1 MCGALL
7 PETSSRRTEERRQR
21 PVAQARQPEQ
31 ESRERFKYDEPV
43 AKHERQAPLGV
54 SGPSFLGLSDAGEE
68 WNDRDLRSYN
78 EDLYRTNWGGRAAF
92 ALLILAAVAG
102 LMYVQWRSGHR
113 LTASPNT
120 PGVTQ
125 PQSAPNGNPEAQ
137 KENQIQGAEQN
148 AANPQASA
156 DQQKINGA
164 DNSKPESGSSA
175 KAAGSDAAGKSAAV
189 SPDKQEDSGA
199 EKQSEE
205 SADSGTDDSSEAAS
219 SKSARASSSTAR
231 AAPASDNAEQQ
242 VRQAEIYLEGKGVP
256 QNCDEGVGI
265 LRTASQ
271 QGNLRAVVKLGA
283 LYATG
288 TCLPQDRVMAYRYFT
303 QAYHAEPRNQALDH
317 NRVMLWANMTD
328 EERRRALEPEN
339 P

>member
-1 MCGALL
+1 
-7 PETSSRRTEERRQR
+7 
-21 PVAQARQPEQ
+21 
-31 ESRERFKYDEPV
+31 
-43 AKHERQAPLGV
+43 
-54 SGPSFLGLSDAGEE
+54 LGLSDAGEE

-113 LTASPNT
+113 FIASPNT

-137 KENQIQGAEQN
+137 KENQISGAEQDASNQPPQPTTQKAADEPNLDGAAGN
-148 AANPQASA
+148 AAAESQPPSA
-156 DQQKINGA
+156 GEQDQNSAQK
-164 DNSKPESGSSA
+164 SKSQP
-175 KAAGSDAAGKSAAV
+175 
-189 SPDKQEDSGA
+189 
-199 EKQSEE
+199 EE
-205 SADSGTDDSSEAAS
+205 SADSEELTDESATKSERES
-219 SKSARASSSTAR
+219 TSLARTG
-231 AAPASDNAEQQ
+231 PANDNAEQQ
-242 VRQAEIYLEGKGVP
+242 VRQAEVYLEGKGVP

-265 LRTASQ
+265 LRAASQ

-303 QAYHAEPRNQALDH
+303 QAHRAEPRNQALDH
-317 NRVMLWANMTD
+317 NRVMLWANMSD
-328 EERRRALEPEN
+328 DERRRALAEN
-339 P
+339 Q

>member
-7 PETSSRRTEERRQR
+7 PETSSRRTEARSQR
-21 PVAQARQPEQ
+21 PIAHAPQPEQ

-43 AKHERQAPLGV
+43 AKHDRQAPLGV

-175 KAAGSDAAGKSAAV
+175 NAAGSDAAGKSAAV
-189 SPDKQEDSGA
+189 STDKQEESRAG
-199 EKQSEE
+199 KQSQSEE
-205 SADSGTDDSSEAAS
+205 SADSGTDESEAAS
-219 SKSARASSSTAR
+219 SNSARASSSTAR
-231 AAPASDNAEQQ
+231 TAPASDNAEQQ

-328 EERRRALEPEN
+328 EERRRALAEQ
-339 P
+339 

>member
-31 ESRERFKYDEPV
+31 GSREGCKYDAPV
-43 AKHERQAPLGV
+43 AKPERQAPLGV
-54 SGPSFLGLSDAGEE
+54 SGPSFVGLSDAGEE
-68 WNDRDLRSYN
+68 WNDKDLRSYN

-125 PQSAPNGNPEAQ
+125 PQSAANGTREAQ

-175 KAAGSDAAGKSAAV
+175 NAAGSDAAGKSADV
-189 SPDKQEDSGA
+189 SPDKQEEGRVGKQS
-199 EKQSEE
+199 QSEE

-219 SKSARASSSTAR
+219 SK
-231 AAPASDNAEQQ
+231 
-242 VRQAEIYLEGKGVP
+242 
-256 QNCDEGVGI
+256 
-265 LRTASQ
+265 
-271 QGNLRAVVKLGA
+271 
-283 LYATG
+283 
-288 TCLPQDRVMAYRYFT
+288 
-303 QAYHAEPRNQALDH
+303 
-317 NRVMLWANMTD
+317 
-328 EERRRALEPEN
+328 
-339 P
+339 